1 LFPVKR
7 EQIVPVIQLGTMYQ
21 FEMGTFKFGLVH
33 SWPNVSF
40 NWPYFYSDFPLRRPN
55 YSSGRKLPLKEI
67 LPSEDAA
74 SEAATEVF
82 LKGHPS
88 TIDVAPRQF

>member
-1 LFPVKR
+1 
-7 EQIVPVIQLGTMYQ
+7 MYQ

-33 SWPNVSF
+33 SRPNVSF
-40 NWPYFYSDFPLRRPN
+40 NWPYFYPDGPLRRPD
-55 YSSGRKLPLKEI
+55 YSSGRKLLLKEI

-74 SEAATEVF
+74 AEAATEVF